1 MRKLLALACILLSSC
16 ATLVPTVEDALT
28 PGIFLEPESRDVLL
42 PGVELRPVYD
52 KGLEVTKLSEGWRAR
67 LYNDVA
73 SYCTIGYGHLIK
85 RAACDGSEIPE
96 FRRGISE
103 PEGTVLLRGDMGRA
117 QLAVMT
123 AVTVELT
130 DAQYAALCD
139 FVFNVGST
147 NFKKSKLLAVV
158 NSRDFDQVPTQLLRW
173 VKAGGKEVPGL
184 VNRRERQIKLFFDN
198 APIPRGVSAAG
209 ADTSLLDIRTG
220 R

>member
-42 PGVELRPVYD
+42 PGVELRPVY
-52 KGLEVTKLSEGWRAR
+52 
-67 LYNDVA
+67 
-73 SYCTIGYGHLIK
+73 
-85 RAACDGSEIPE
+85 AACDGSEIPE